1 MSILE
6 LSDIISIFGILAN
19 IVLVYWLTTTIQNRV
34 NNSRV
39 LKDFF
44 IDEIKILKNDFELYV
59 LGLLEDNFLPKN
71 INSNF
76 NNFNIK
82 FSNLIKHLNPKYK
95 ILENYFNDFSYNLHS
110 IVENDTNYINSFKNN
125 NQFQLTTETKNAI
138 ENYKSEHLVIFY
150 NLIVEINDY
159 EKK

>member
-1 MSILE
+1 MSVLE
-6 LSDIISIFGILAN
+6 ISEIISIFGILAN
-19 IVLVYWLTTTIQNRV
+19 IGLVYWLTTTIQNRV
-34 NNSRV
+34 NNSRI

-44 IDEIKILKNDFELYV
+44 IDEIRTLKNDFEFFV
-59 LGLLEDNFLPKN
+59 SGLLDDNFLPKN

-82 FSNLIKHLNPKYK
+82 FSNLINHLNPKYS

-110 IVENDTNYINSFKNN
+110 IVENDVNYINSFNSN
-125 NQFQLTTETKNAI
+125 DQFQFTTETKIAI
-138 ENYKSEHLVIFY
+138 ENYKSEHLVLFY